1 MPVVHGVLH
10 ECTQDT
16 VQRVVTREQSPTEGT
31 QASTD
36 TQPSS
41 TTATASQA
49 STVVN
54 SEGTGAASSP
64 SSAETPQ
71 TGTRR
76 AGTAAGPGQR
86 ASQNTVE
93 ADNSDQAGATVEQS
107 VHDSHTEPITRN
119 KPNRRDSTSCLSSLL
134 VSGRHR
140 QSPVTGMKCL
150 SAIEQTMKQAN
161 ERYVLLNKNT
171 FQEIFD
177 ATLHEMTGAAA
188 PLSRPLEV
196 HLEPREAQD
205 REAISLHS
213 TGPGVHGRSKAWPP
227 EECSGIFPANSAGNS
242 SPNETDKSDLFR
254 CQSVGDA
261 GPTPT
266 HKRNTS
272 GMYAQISGEPHNN
285 ATLQGTNR
293 GMTALSDITNDHLH
307 TGVPG
312 LRMMPSM
319 TGGAVPPPPAGPL
332 LAGGAPLSPADMDE
346 NEPLDLTTCGRR
358 ASVSATSH
366 HSNNSLDGSS
376 SRSTSPPASP
386 ATNDL
391 DPVSSSSLRSNP
403 SGYNHSKDMDSD
415 SDLSGSEEIDPL
427 GLEDTESDNNLSE
440 KSREPNVSKH
450 SYSDV
455 AGRKALHEPGSCL
468 PRGLAAKESRSGA
481 GNSNSQ
487 SADPA
492 TSASQP
498 LDSRLAKQRHLGRT
512 RESMTGGSGSTSV
525 SNMKPRGTENWA
537 ALSKATVYDL
547 VEEMVARMDEEQ
559 RDTPVSSPRSHSSE
573 DNSNNSD
580 NSMEPQ
586 SRSGH
591 GQKVG
596 KDIDNLPSTSS
607 STVSSV
613 HSVGRPARYSSPHSE
628 AVIQS
633 YNQSLS
639 PLASPQQTPLT
650 TSQHSSPKSTGR
662 AQPYNQHHHPSVQ
675 HQYHSPGMTRPGSRG
690 GDRGLPEQ
698 DSSNSG
704 QSPAAKPGVKQCWVA
719 LNKMV
724 VFDIVEDAIRSEAK
738 EDNNNVTYNCEH
750 NSTSPRAPISSSTAK
765 SQLSDNDRSRS
776 PNEESFS
783 GNGNDKDALR
793 KRKCDSPISNSS
805 SKTKC
810 VDRTPSKSASSN
822 IESLLCYEPV
832 NINDSCKAPKRPRS
846 SESAPTDPHAFAK
859 QPRRKS
865 ADMEDALHQ
874 QRYDISAF
882 SRKLSSKSG
891 QSDQAGFNKES
902 LAVMRRSDLHVM
914 RYSPSAH
921 GPLGN
926 LLPLTQTTAGHS
938 TTLTSSRGHR
948 SNEGAKSGT
957 RGKQG
962 QARPPSR
969 GSSSSKTSSS
979 RSTPIGSPVHDLV
992 YNTSSTHLGQSQITP
1007 IDYGSKDFFAAKQEN
1022 LRRLHSMN
1030 PSIRSQ
1036 CSLPENNQY
1045 ALGDTSQNRSP
1056 DSSCKKRPFNK
1067 DSDRLTS
1074 ANMSCGLDSSQALT
1088 LSSPMSSGGDG
1099 KDARSSPRLGWIA
1112 VSKADVHSLF
1122 DSVVDSMMAAEDPDP
1137 SGSDASSSESGK
1149 KSKSQGISAGSP
1161 CSVTSS
1167 GDALGRNNKDIQNGQ
1182 EGDSKSRTSPLPTMT
1197 RPSSRDVTSSSAG
1210 SPAGSLPA
1218 GSPAPVSRTPTPAS
1232 PASRPSPSGCPQ
1244 TSARSPSS
1252 EILDEHIIVDPG
1264 SPDSQGD
1271 GDGKDGRSNKAF
1283 KWKSSLLMRVHEET
1297 QGPSNVTQG
1306 PSNVTQAPNN
1316 GSPIKG
1322 QVDRKHHKANE
1333 KEPTGS
1339 EKSGKGS
1346 GLHRDE
1352 SQSRQHTTGR
1362 SSRRSGKKR

>member
-16 VQRVVTREQSPTEGT
+16 VVTREHSPTEGT

-36 TQPSS
+36 TQSAS

-49 STVVN
+49 STAG
-54 SEGTGAASSP
+54 SIEGTGAASSP
-64 SSAETPQ
+64 SSAGTPK

-76 AGTAAGPGQR
+76 AGTAAGPGPR
-86 ASQNTVE
+86 GSENTVE
-93 ADNSDQAGATVEQS
+93 TSTDQGGATVEQS
-107 VHDSHTEPITRN
+107 VQYSQPGPISVT
-119 KPNRRDSTSCLSSLL
+119 KPHRRDSTSYLSSLL
-134 VSGRHR
+134 VPGRHR
-140 QSPVTGMKCL
+140 QSQVVGMKCL

-205 REAISLHS
+205 RETISLHS
-213 TGPGVHGRSKAWPP
+213 TGPGGHGRSKAWPP

-254 CQSVGDA
+254 CQSVEDA
-261 GPTPT
+261 APTQT

-272 GMYAQISGEPHNN
+272 GIYQQISGEPHN
-285 ATLQGTNR
+285 TVLQGSNR
-293 GMTALSDITNDHLH
+293 GMTALSDITNDHLA
-307 TGVPG
+307 GVAG
-312 LRMMPSM
+312 LRLMPSV
-319 TGGAVPPPPAGPL
+319 TVGAVPAPAGTTFHS
-332 LAGGAPLSPADMDE
+332 GGAPLSPSDMDE

-358 ASVSATSH
+358 ASLSATSL
-366 HSNNSLDGSS
+366 HSHSVDGSS
-376 SRSTSPPASP
+376 SRSTTPPASP
-386 ATNDL
+386 ANDL
-391 DPVSSSSLRSNP
+391 DPTVASVRSSR
-403 SGYNHSKDMDSD
+403 SGYNDSKDTDSD
-415 SDLSGSEEIDPL
+415 SDLSDSEEIDPL
-427 GLEDTESDNNLSE
+427 GLEDTEGTNSSSE
-440 KSREPNVSKH
+440 KRDLNVSKH
-450 SYSDV
+450 SYSDEG
-455 AGRKALHEPGSCL
+455 AGIKALHEPGSCL

-481 GNSNSQ
+481 GNSNSL

-492 TSASQP
+492 TSSSQP
-498 LDSRLAKQRHLGRT
+498 LDSRLARQRHLGRT
-512 RESMTGGSGSTSV
+512 RESMTGGSGATSV

-559 RDTPVSSPRSHSSE
+559 RDSPVSSPRSHSSE

-580 NSMEPQ
+580 NMELQ
-586 SRSGH
+586 SGSGH

-596 KDIDNLPSTSS
+596 KDIDNLPSTSAS
-607 STVSSV
+607 NVSS

-628 AVIQS
+628 PVIQS

-650 TSQHSSPKSTGR
+650 SQHSSPKSAGK
-662 AQPYNQHHHPSVQ
+662 AQPNHHSSVQ
-675 HQYHSPGMTRPGSRG
+675 HQYHSPSLTRPGSRG
-690 GDRGLPEQ
+690 GDRGLP
-698 DSSNSG
+698 DHDGSPSG

-724 VFDIVEDAIRSEAK
+724 VFDIVETAIRSEAK

-750 NSTSPRAPISSSTAK
+750 NSTAPRAPISSSTAK
-765 SQLSDNDRSRS
+765 SQLNDNDRSRS
-776 PNEESFS
+776 PNEDNMSGDLYSGSES
-783 GNGNDKDALR
+783 DR
-793 KRKCDSPISNSS
+793 KRKCDSPISYSS

-810 VDRTPSKSASSN
+810 VDRTPSKSGSSN

-846 SESAPTDPHAFAK
+846 SESAATDPQALAK

-865 ADMEDALHQ
+865 ADMEDALHH
-874 QRYDISAF
+874 QRHDNSAF
-882 SRKLSSKSG
+882 SRKMSSKSG
-891 QSDQAGFNKES
+891 QSDQAGFNRES
-902 LAVMRRSDLHVM
+902 LAVLRRSDLQVV

-921 GPLGN
+921 GPFGN

-938 TTLTSSRGHR
+938 ATLTSSRGHR
-948 SNEGAKSGT
+948 SNEGGKSGA

-969 GSSSSKTSSS
+969 GSPSSKNSSS
-979 RSTPIGSPVHDLV
+979 RSTPIGSPVHDPV
-992 YNTSSTHLGQSQITP
+992 HNTSSTHLGQSQITP
-1007 IDYGSKDFFAAKQEN
+1007 IDYGSKDIFAAKQEN
-1022 LRRLHSMN
+1022 VRRLHPMN

-1045 ALGDTSQNRSP
+1045 ALGDTSRNGSP

-1067 DSDRLTS
+1067 DSDRVTS
-1074 ANMSCGLDSSQALT
+1074 VNTSSGLDSSQALT
-1088 LSSPMSSGGDG
+1088 LSSPVSSGGDSR
-1099 KDARSSPRLGWIA
+1099 DARSSPRLGWIA

-1122 DSVVDSMMAAEDPDP
+1122 DSVVDSMMAAEDPVPSGP
-1137 SGSDASSSESGK
+1137 SGSDASSSQSGK
-1149 KSKSQGISAGSP
+1149 KSQGKSAGSP

-1167 GDALGRNNKDIQNGQ
+1167 GDVYSRNNKDIQNGH
-1182 EGDSKSRTSPLPTMT
+1182 EGDSKSRTSPLPATP

-1210 SPAGSLPA
+1210 SPVGSLHA
-1218 GSPAPVSRTPTPAS
+1218 GSPTPASRTPTPAS
-1232 PASRPSPSGCPQ
+1232 PASRSSPSGCPL
-1244 TSARSPSS
+1244 SARSPSS
-1252 EILDEHIIVDPG
+1252 EILDEHLIVDPG

-1271 GDGKDGRSNKAF
+1271 GEGKDGRSNKAF

-1297 QGPSNVTQG
+1297 QGPSNVTQ
-1306 PSNVTQAPNN
+1306 APNN

-1322 QVDRKHHKANE
+1322 QVDRKQHKANE
-1333 KEPTGS
+1333 KEPTGN
-1339 EKSGKGS
+1339 EKSAKGS
-1346 GLHRDE
+1346 GLHREE
-1352 SQSRQHTTGR
+1352 SQPRQHTTGR